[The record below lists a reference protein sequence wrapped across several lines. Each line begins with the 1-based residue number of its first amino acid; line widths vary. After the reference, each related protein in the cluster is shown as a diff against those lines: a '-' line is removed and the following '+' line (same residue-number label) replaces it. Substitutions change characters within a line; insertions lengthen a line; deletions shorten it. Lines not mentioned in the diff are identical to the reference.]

1 MDSARPSSVDRIR
14 LGGFVLDLTRREL
27 LTQSGSP
34 APLRHKALEVLL
46 MLATHAGHVVSKDD
60 LLGRVW
66 PSVVVTED
74 SLTQAIAEI
83 RRCLGDTQHR
93 WIRTVVRRGYC
104 LQVDAAPASGD
115 DGAGAE
121 SARARAAW
129 HNLPVAHGELLGR
142 ETDLSAVQS
151 LVRGTRLVTLAG
163 TGGIGKTQLALA
175 AAQGVADQ
183 FDSGSWW
190 VDLALAPDPLPLAP
204 TVAAAARIDLPPG
217 EPLAAL
223 VSALRDEQGL
233 LVLDN
238 CEHRV
243 DEVARLASALLDG
256 AKGVHL
262 LATSQ
267 EPLKVTGEQVYR
279 LAPLECPATG
289 ATLEEARRCAAFALI
304 ERRAREADHNF
315 SIDGLTLSATIELC
329 SQLDGIPLALEMAAA
344 RLPAVGVSVVRRLLG
359 ERLTLLRRMDRG
371 TPARHETLQ
380 ATLAWSYS
388 LLDDVQ
394 RAALDALAGFCGPF
408 ESTMARLAM
417 AAGTSEAAC
426 VDTLC
431 ALVDKSLLSVEPGEP
446 VRYRLYESM
455 RVYASA
461 RERNACDG
469 DDARRR
475 HAQAMAAHAEE
486 LRRVAPGLAH
496 EALLA
501 RFGPIYADFEAAF
514 VLACAQ
520 HDCEVAAQTL
530 TALRSLDQLRGDLTA
545 TRRRLLAVRPLT
557 FEAQGRA
564 RAHIELTRA
573 STGWVEMPEWPSMEA
588 AEAAVQAW
596 HALGDDPAQLH
607 HALILL
613 ATERARAG
621 DCDGAQRALDQATTL
636 RATGGSPAL
645 SLLALVHEGHV
656 AVLCGRWEQGLD
668 RLRAALAVARQS
680 GKTRLAC
687 YVLIYLAE
695 AAMLSDDP
703 RAALGYSEAAMRES
717 RACRAQQYLALA
729 LLAQIE
735 AALACDD
742 VHAAMAL
749 AAESL
754 SLAARY
760 GVHTVAAA
768 VFSALAFRTGR
779 TSIACRALGY
789 ALPRQTH
796 SNARDAR
803 YAQILQALR
812 SQAEAELG
820 SPAVSE
826 LLRSGEQLGGDEL
839 FALLSQVIAADFTDP
854 AG

>member
-1 MDSARPSSVDRIR
+1 MVSPRPSSVDRIC
-14 LGGFVLDLTRREL
+14 LGGFVLDLARREL
-27 LTQSGSP
+27 LTLSGSA

-46 MLATHAGHVVSKDD
+46 MLGTQAGHVVSKDD
-60 LLGRVW
+60 LLAQIW

-104 LQVDAAPASGD
+104 LQVEAAPASAD
-115 DGAGAE
+115 AGAE
-121 SARARAAW
+121 TARARAAW
-129 HNLPVAHGELLGR
+129 HNLPVAHGPLLGR
-142 ETDLSAVQS
+142 DTDLSAVHS
-151 LVRGTRLVTLAG
+151 LVLSARLVTVAG
-163 TGGIGKTQLALA
+163 TGGIGKTRLALA
-175 AAQGVADQ
+175 AAQSVAAE
-183 FDSGSWW
+183 FSNGGWW
-190 VDLALAPDPLPLAP
+190 VDLALAPGALPLAP
-204 TVAAAARIDLPPG
+204 SVAAAVRIDLPPG
-217 EPLAAL
+217 EPLVAL

-243 DEVARLASALLDG
+243 DEVASLASALLGG
-256 AKGVHL
+256 AQGLHL

-267 EPLKVTGEQVYR
+267 EPLKVSGEQVYR
-279 LAPLECPATG
+279 LAPLECPAVG
-289 ATLEEARRCAAFALI
+289 ATLEEARSCAAFALI

-315 SIDGLTLSATIELC
+315 SIDGRTLPAAIELC

-344 RLPAVGVSVVRRLLG
+344 RLPAVGVGVVQRLLG
-359 ERLTLLRRMDRG
+359 ERLTLLKRMNRG

-380 ATLAWSYS
+380 ATLAWSCS

-408 ESTMARLAM
+408 ESTMARMVM
-417 AAGTSEAAC
+417 APGTSEAAC

-431 ALVDKSLLSVEPGEP
+431 ALVDKSLLSVELGEP

-461 RERNACDG
+461 RVRNGG
-469 DDARRR
+469 DRDAAPRR

-486 LRRVAPGLAH
+486 LRRVAPELAH

-501 RFGPIYADFEAAF
+501 RFGPSYADFETAF
-514 VLACAQ
+514 VLACEQ

-530 TALRSLDQLRGDLTA
+530 TALRLLDQLRGDVTA
-545 TRRRLLAVRPLT
+545 TRRWLLAARPLA

-564 RAHIELTRA
+564 RAHIELMRA
-573 STGWVEMPEWPSMEA
+573 STGWVEMPEWPSALA
-588 AEAAVQAW
+588 AEEAVQAW
-596 HALGDDPAQLH
+596 RALGDDPAQLH
-607 HALILL
+607 HALMLL
-613 ATERARAG
+613 GKERARAG
-621 DCDGAQRALDQATTL
+621 DCDGAQRALDEAATL
-636 RATGGSPAL
+636 RAAGGSRAL
-645 SLLALVHEGHV
+645 DLLALVLEGHV
-656 AVLCGRWEQGLD
+656 SVYCGRWQEGLD
-668 RLRAALAVARQS
+668 RLRAALALARQS

-695 AAMLSDDP
+695 AATLSDDP
-703 RAALGYSEAAMRES
+703 RAALQYSETAIREA

-735 AALACDD
+735 AALGCDD
-742 VHAAMAL
+742 VHAATEL
-749 AAESL
+749 AAEAL
-754 SLAARY
+754 TLAARY

-768 VFSALAFRTGR
+768 VFSSLAFRTGR

-789 ALPRQTH
+789 ALLRQSD

-820 SPAVSE
+820 SKTVSD
-826 LLRSGEQLGGDEL
+826 LLRSGEQLGGDAL
-839 FALLSQVIAADFTDP
+839 FALLSQVIGTDSTGP